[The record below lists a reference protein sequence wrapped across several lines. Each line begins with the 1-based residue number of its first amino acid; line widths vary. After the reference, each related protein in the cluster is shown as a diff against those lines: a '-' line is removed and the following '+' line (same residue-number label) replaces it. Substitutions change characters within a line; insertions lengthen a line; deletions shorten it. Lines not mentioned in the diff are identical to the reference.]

1 MKSDRIM
8 TFQYP
13 LRKNGNYFRYI
24 HHKHPLQIVVVI
36 ETDSDMQFVSFK
48 VIGTIN
54 TYLYF
59 IIEIGLLTA

>member
-1 MKSDRIM
+1 M

-24 HHKHPLQIVVVI
+24 HHKYPLQIVVVI